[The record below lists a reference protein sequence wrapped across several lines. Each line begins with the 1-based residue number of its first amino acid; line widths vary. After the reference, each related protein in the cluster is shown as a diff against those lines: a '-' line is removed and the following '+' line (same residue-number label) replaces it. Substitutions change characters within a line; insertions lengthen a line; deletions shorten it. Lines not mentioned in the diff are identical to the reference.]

1 MNKKR
6 AFEISYSWDDF
17 IDSGKLN
24 VNQKMY
30 AQKLFEQV
38 ESSKIR
44 DSIQQVINDVIHS
57 KEELEAHRDK
67 KNPFRLDIG
76 GEG

>member
-38 ESSKIR
+38 ESLRFVRVFSRSSTMLFIPR
-44 DSIQQVINDVIHS
+44 
-57 KEELEAHRDK
+57 
-67 KNPFRLDIG
+67 KN
-76 GEG
+76 